1 MLHEF
6 LERDLQSLHFIFSY
20 QTLLPNLTFS
30 SNSKGFHEAFAREI
44 NYWHRKLT
52 LLDTRSVR
60 FGTRIYSCWNHF
72 LFPISPILSSNFSFR
87 PPMAF
92 LFSQFMRYARACSSF
107 DFFILRTTRLSNKL
121 FKQRYVRK
129 RLKFSL
135 RKFYGRYGTLKWH
148 SVVWPCKVPFFI
160 DYIYWIIQSL
170 LLSASNR
177 DWIIQSTSIRHYSN
191 PWPC

>member
-52 LLDTRSVR
+52 LLDTRSR
-60 FGTRIYSCWNHF
+60 SIRDSHIFMLKPFFIS
-72 LFPISPILSSNFSFR
+72 ISPILSSNFSFS
-87 PPMAF
+87 PTYGVF
-92 LFSQFMRYARACSSF
+92 ISQFMRYARACSSF

-135 RKFYGRYGTLKWH
+135 RKFYGRYGNLKMTFC
-148 SVVWPCKVPFFI
+148 SM
-160 DYIYWIIQSL
+160 
-170 LLSASNR
+170 AM
-177 DWIIQSTSIRHYSN
+177 
-191 PWPC
+191 